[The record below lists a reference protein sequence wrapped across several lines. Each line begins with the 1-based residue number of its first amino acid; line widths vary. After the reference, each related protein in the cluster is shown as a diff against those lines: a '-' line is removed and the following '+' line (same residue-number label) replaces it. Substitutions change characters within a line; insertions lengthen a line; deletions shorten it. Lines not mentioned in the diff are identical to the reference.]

1 MDITSITSTALSS
14 LSSATDST
22 SQTIGLAMLSK
33 QLDVTDAMSASM
45 IKAMENSVNP
55 AIGGNID
62 LYV

>member
-14 LSSATDST
+14 LSSATDPT
-22 SQTIGLAMLSK
+22 SQAIGLAMLSK
-33 QLDVTDAMSASM
+33 QLDVTDTMSASM

>member
-22 SQTIGLAMLSK
+22 SQAIGLAMLSK